1 MKRKRKQIQAQP
13 TPAEWEQKSLERFQ
27 PLMSPEEYELLVEEI
42 KSPLNTA
49 FRFNPLKTSRETVL
63 SLAERYHWKL
73 EPISFCPTGF
83 RVLEEDFATPVSQT
97 LEHRMGHFYIQEA
110 ASMLPVEL
118 FAIDP
123 KKPELCLDLAASPGG
138 KTTHLVSRGE
148 DHSLVVANDSSSGR
162 IPALRI
168 VLQNWGAVNT
178 MITQFPGEKY
188 GSWFPETFDRVLI
201 DAPCSMQG
209 LRTAESHDV
218 RPVTDKEI
226 SGLAKRQINL
236 LSSALQAVKIGGE
249 VVYSTCTL
257 VPEEDEAVIDAILQ
271 RFSSQVEVVQTN
283 IRAPGILSYGDQQ
296 FNPEVQKS
304 VRLWPNRLRTAGFF
318 ACLLRKNA
326 ALDLPTVP
334 APSRPL
340 ERTGFN
346 PLIEKE
352 TRKLAQ
358 TLLAEYEFD
367 LVGVMEQYQMELV
380 GYGQRIFAF
389 PQRMLSEFSSLPVQ
403 SAGLLVGEETGEGFV
418 PAHDWV
424 SRFFSS
430 FKSNRVEV
438 PETDIDAWLRGENFP
453 AASFQGLHEN
463 AMVLMVDSDGRFLG
477 RGRVS
482 ADRIKNLLPHRLV

>member
-27 PLMSPEEYELLVEEI
+27 PLLTPEEYELLLEEI
-42 KSPLNTA
+42 KSPLSPA
-49 FRFNPLKTSRETVL
+49 FRFNPLKTSRDTVVNL
-63 SLAERYHWKL
+63 GEQYHWKL
-73 EPISFCPTGF
+73 ESIPYCPTGF
-83 RVLEEDFATPVSQT
+83 RVLEGDSAIPVSQT

-118 FAIDP
+118 FHFDTQ
-123 KKPELCLDLAASPGG
+123 KPELCLDLAASPGG
-138 KTTHLVSRGE
+138 KTTHLVSRGA
-148 DHSLVVANDSSSGR
+148 DHGLVIANDSSSGR

-226 SGLAKRQINL
+226 SGLAKRQVNL
-236 LSSALQAVKIGGE
+236 LTSALQAVKIGGE

-257 VPEEDEAVIDAILQ
+257 VPEEDEAVIDMILQ
-271 RFSSQVEVVQTN
+271 RFGSKVEIVQTS
-283 IRAPGILSYGDQQ
+283 IQAPGVLSNGAQQ

-326 ALDLPTVP
+326 ALELPTTS

-346 PLIEKE
+346 PLPQKE
-352 TRKLAQ
+352 TRNLEK

-367 LVGVMEQYQMELV
+367 LAGVMDEYQLELV

-403 SAGLLVGEETGEGFV
+403 SAGLLVGEETGERFV

-424 SRFFSS
+424 SRFFSA
-430 FKSNRVEV
+430 FKMNRMEV
-438 PETDIDAWLRGENFP
+438 PETEIDSWLLGENIP
-453 AASFQGLHEN
+453 TASFPHLPEN
-463 AMVLMVDSDGRFLG
+463 AILLMVDSAGRFLG
-477 RGRVS
+477 RGRVTT
-482 ADRIKNLLPHRLV
+482 DRVKNLLPHRLV